1 MNQIYA
7 VEAEQCARSGYLVS
21 SHFYVRKTLI
31 DPIRKTHSDEN
42 LARHPDA

>member
-7 VEAEQCARSGYLVS
+7 VEAEQGYPVL

-31 DPIRKTHSDEN
+31 DPIQK
-42 LARHPDA
+42 DAQR